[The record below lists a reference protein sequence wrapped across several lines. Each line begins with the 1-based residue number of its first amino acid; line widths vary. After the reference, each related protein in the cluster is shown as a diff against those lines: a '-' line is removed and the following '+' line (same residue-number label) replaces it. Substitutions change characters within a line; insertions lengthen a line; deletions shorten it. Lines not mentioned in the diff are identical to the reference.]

1 MAKEDYP
8 KIVLGLKRA
17 GKFFISSLQDE
28 LKEQEHYASGDLYRS
43 FDVEINE
50 FFGSLFLDVVSS
62 VSYMNLVNEGDTN
75 GVEVDEDT
83 IIDWLHQKR
92 ISSNMSELEIA
103 RYAENIVAQLQSNY
117 LTEGGEMVAPRR
129 YNFIGYAFAKAENSG
144 VIMAIENDINK
155 SIEAEIGGVFSD
167 KVIQL
172 TIA

>member
-62 VSYMNLVNEGDTN
+62 VSYMNIVNEGDTN
-75 GVEVDEDT
+75 GVIVDEST
-83 IIDWLHQKR
+83 IIRWLSQKG
-92 ISSNMSELEIA
+92 ISSNMSALEA
-103 RYAENIVAQLQSNY
+103 ERYAENIVAQLQSNY

-129 YNFIGYAFAKAENSG
+129 YNFIGYAFAKAEGSG
-144 VIMAIENDINK
+144 IIDAIEEDIAQ
-155 SIEAEIGGVFSD
+155 SIEAEIGSVFSG

-172 TIA
+172 KIA